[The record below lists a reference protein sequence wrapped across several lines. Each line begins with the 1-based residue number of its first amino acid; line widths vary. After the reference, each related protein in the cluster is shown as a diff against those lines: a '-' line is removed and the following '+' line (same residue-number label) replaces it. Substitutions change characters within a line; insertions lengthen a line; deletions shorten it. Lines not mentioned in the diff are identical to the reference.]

1 MLLQV
6 KSSFISTS
14 GYPFRSK
21 YTYNGIRDR
30 NNKGFRLQYMYKKS
44 IKNIHITEEEFYKYF
59 HIIEDKDGEVFKH
72 TA

>member
-6 KSSFISTS
+6 KISFISES
-14 GYPFRSK
+14 GYLFRTK
-21 YTYNGIRDR
+21 YTYNGTRDR

-44 IKNIHITEEEFYKYF
+44 IRNIHITEEEFYKYF
-59 HIIEDKDGEVFKH
+59 HIIDDKDGEVLKY